1 MKPTQLSVYLIAD
14 EALCRR
20 RGLMATIDAAVEG
33 GATIVQ
39 VRAPEL
45 TGKQLYD
52 EVRAIVRHL
61 AKTNVPVIVNDRVDV
76 AVAAGA
82 QGVHVGQSDLPPAA
96 VRAVA
101 GGEMILGLSAR
112 TPAHLADL
120 AQLPPGT
127 VDYIGTGPA
136 FATTTKPDTPP
147 PVGPRGIRKIVATSP
162 LPVVGIGG
170 IDLDN
175 AAQIYDTG
183 VAGVAVA
190 SAICSAGNPMSAA
203 RALRLVADRRTAA
216 PR

>member
-1 MKPTQLSVYLIAD
+1 MKPMQLSVYLIAD
-14 EALCRR
+14 EQLCRD

-45 TGKQLYD
+45 PGGQLYE
-52 EVRAIVRHL
+52 EVNEIVRRL
-61 AKTNVPVIVNDRVDV
+61 AKTDVPVIVNDRVDV

-82 QGVHVGQSDLPPAA
+82 QGVHVGQSDLPPTA

-101 GGEMILGLSAR
+101 GPDMIVGLSAR
-112 TPAHLADL
+112 TPAHVATL

-136 FATTTKPDTPP
+136 FATTTKSDTAPP
-147 PVGPRGIRKIVATSP
+147 IGPSGIQRIVATSP

-170 IDLDN
+170 IDLKN
-175 AAQIYDTG
+175 ASQIYETG

-190 SAICSAGNPMSAA
+190 SAICSAKDPTAAA
-203 RALRLVADRRTAA
+203 RGLRLAADRREVA